1 MSFED
6 QSGFSWSAI
15 SRSAT
20 AITPQTGGL
29 STSIKDLIN
38 PASSRISNLINKGLF
53 PGGQSSRPKQA
64 PAIGFS
70 GGRGESAAV
79 IADDDWRVRISLG
92 EEAYF
97 FYKSIASSDI
107 SNNIQSPLLETSG
120 VIWPYTPQVTVTH
133 SASYTPAAPVHS
145 NYPVLFYSGSEVAD
159 INISG
164 EFTVQSIEEGQYML
178 AVIYFLRSC
187 TKMFFGQGQY
197 AGNPPPVVFLNGYGS
212 HYFPN
217 IPCVITSFNHT
228 MPNDVDYIQIPISS
242 QQLIDNTKDASGRFR
257 FSTADV
263 TDQWSDAALQPN
275 GVPGRPNAGVEIGK
289 TTYFGDNAADKK
301 LKTITSSTRLPTSS
315 TISVTVKPIYSRN
328 KLFDEFDLEK
338 FASGDLLLNRTP
350 GSGGFI

>member
-6 QSGFSWSAI
+6 QSGFSWSSI
-15 SRSAT
+15 GRSAT
-20 AITPQTGGL
+20 ASTPKIGGI
-29 STSIKDLIN
+29 STSVKDLIN
-38 PASSRISNLINKGLF
+38 PLTSRISNLINKGLF
-53 PGGQSSRPKQA
+53 PGGQSSLPKRS
-64 PAIGFS
+64 PAIGFG
-70 GGRGESAAV
+70 GGRGEAAATV
-79 IADDDWRVRISLG
+79 ADGDWRIRLSLG
-92 EEAYF
+92 EEANF
-97 FYKSIASSDI
+97 FYKAIASGDLN
-107 SNNIQSPLLETSG
+107 NNIQTPLLETSG

-133 SASYTPAAPVHS
+133 SASYTPMAPVHS

-164 EFTVQSIEEGQYML
+164 EFTVQSIEEGQYLL

-228 MPNDVDYIQIPISS
+228 MPNDVDYIEIPISA
-242 QQLIDNTKDASGRFR
+242 QQLVDNTKDASGRFR
-257 FSTADV
+257 SSTPTTIDNF
-263 TDQWSDAALQPN
+263 SDAALQPE
-275 GVPGRPNAGVEIGK
+275 GVPARPGAGVNVGK
-289 TTYFGDNAADKK
+289 TTYFGPEAADKV
-301 LKTITSSTRLPTSS
+301 LKTITSATRLPTSS
-315 TISVTVKPIYSRN
+315 TIAVTVKPIYSRN

-338 FASGDLLLNRTP
+338 FASGELLNNRAP